1 VTYICVLI
9 VIISCLNSVNLLLS
23 PQNPLSTKLLERTA
37 AVHTVV
43 FLINNLFLDVNDIIS
58 FKWYPNVVELVE
70 LLKI

>member
-1 VTYICVLI
+1 VTYIRVLI